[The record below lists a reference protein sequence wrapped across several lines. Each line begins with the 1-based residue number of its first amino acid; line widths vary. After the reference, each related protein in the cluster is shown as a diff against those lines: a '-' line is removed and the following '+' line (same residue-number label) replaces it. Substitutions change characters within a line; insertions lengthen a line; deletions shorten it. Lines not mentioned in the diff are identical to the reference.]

1 MTLIIKE
8 QQESCENER
17 IWYICKEN
25 FEKKKKKSKI
35 KNIIKL
41 DIILLIQESIN
52 RLRHSICNLKYNLP

>member
-8 QQESCENER
+8 QQESYENEQ

-25 FEKKKKKSKI
+25 FEKKNSKI
-35 KNIIKL
+35 KNIIKVE
-41 DIILLIQESIN
+41 IILLIQESIN